1 MIHDILQFLFDE
13 AGFINNVLV
22 VIAPYV
28 VTIMLAQM
36 LSDDILVIMGVKS
49 ELGGMLG
56 GDKHEQDR

>member
-36 LSDDILVIMGVKS
+36 LADDILVIMGVKP
-49 ELGGMLG
+49 ELGGILG